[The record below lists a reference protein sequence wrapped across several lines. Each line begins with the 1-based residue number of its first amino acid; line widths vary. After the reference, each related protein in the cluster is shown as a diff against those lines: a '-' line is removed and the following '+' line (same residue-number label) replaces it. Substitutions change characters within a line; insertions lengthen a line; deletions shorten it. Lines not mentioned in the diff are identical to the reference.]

1 MNEKIDLVYV
11 AKEIFSTETYKLYS
25 YLMYD
30 GLEYIELSQYNS
42 DILNT
47 FEIENV
53 LTFTKINCIDNSDGF
68 DNFLNEQI
76 IKLEMSNLT
85 EINLN
90 KTTKI
95 TTATLNDLQSIKIG
109 ASKIN
114 KKKIMNSHF

>member
-1 MNEKIDLVYV
+1 VNEKIDLVYV

-76 IKLEMSNLT
+76 I
-85 EINLN
+85 
-90 KTTKI
+90 
-95 TTATLNDLQSIKIG
+95 
-109 ASKIN
+109 
-114 KKKIMNSHF
+114 

>member
-1 MNEKIDLVYV
+1 
-11 AKEIFSTETYKLYS
+11 
-25 YLMYD
+25 
-30 GLEYIELSQYNS
+30 
-42 DILNT
+42 
-47 FEIENV
+47 
-53 LTFTKINCIDNSDGF
+53 
-68 DNFLNEQI
+68 
-76 IKLEMSNLT
+76 MSNLT